1 MGATTTRDGG
11 AAGARPSR
19 GTLRR
24 HFSREPS
31 LLTSLLLVFPLFL
44 LYQIGVLLTPTMNG
58 ADLITRPLM
67 DLLRYNLGAYLLLN
81 GALTVAFIVVALY
94 LRKKQEFDWR
104 LFVPVL
110 LESAIYALTMG
121 TVINFVMHPFAR
133 HLAAGP
139 AGAGPLDRFV
149 LSLGAGVHEELV
161 FRLLLLSGIAA
172 LGTRLFRLPKFAA
185 VLAAFVISSLL
196 FSAAHHVGRHG
207 DPLQLGVFVYRFL
220 AGLVFAAIFYFRSFA
235 IAVYTHALYD
245 IYVMLL
251 R

>member
-1 MGATTTRDGG
+1 MGGATSRDAG
-11 AAGARPSR
+11 AAATQPRR

-44 LYQIGVLLTPTMNG
+44 VYQLGVLLTPTMNG
-58 ADLITRPLM
+58 ADFITRPLM
-67 DLLRYNLGAYLLLN
+67 DLLRYNLGAYCLLTGGVTL
-81 GALTVAFIVVALY
+81 AFIIVALY
-94 LRKKQEFDWR
+94 LRRRQEFDWR

-110 LESAIYALTMG
+110 VESAIYALTMG
-121 TVINFVMHPFAR
+121 TLINLVMHPFAR

-139 AGAGPLDRFV
+139 PGAGPIDRFV
-149 LSLGAGVHEELV
+149 LSLGAGVYEELV
-161 FRLLLLSGIAA
+161 FRLILISALTA
-172 LGTRLFRLPKFAA
+172 LGCRLFRLPKFVA
-185 VLAAFVISSLL
+185 VLTAFVISSFL
-196 FSAAHHVGRHG
+196 FSAAHHLGRQG

-220 AGLVFAAIFYFRSFA
+220 AGMIFAAIFYFRSFA

-245 IYVMLL
+245 IYVMLI

>member
-1 MGATTTRDGG
+1 MGG
-11 AAGARPSR
+11 ANSRDAGAAAGKPRR

-31 LLTSLLLVFPLFL
+31 LLTSLVLVFPLFL
-44 LYQIGVLLTPTMNG
+44 LYQLGVLITPTMNG
-58 ADLITRPLM
+58 ADFVTRPLM
-67 DLLRYNLGAYLLLN
+67 DLLRYNLGAYLLLS
-81 GALTVAFIVVALY
+81 GGLTVGFIVVAFY
-94 LRKKQEFDWR
+94 LRRRQEFDWR

-110 LESAIYALTMG
+110 LESAVYALTMG
-121 TVINFVMHPFAR
+121 TLINLIMNPFAR

-139 AGAGPLDRFV
+139 PGAGPFDRFV
-149 LSLGAGVHEELV
+149 LSLGAGVHEELF
-161 FRLLLLSGIAA
+161 FRLILLSAIAA
-172 LGTRLFRLPKFAA
+172 LGYRVFRLPKFAA
-185 VLAAFVISSLL
+185 VVMAFVISSFL
-196 FSAAHHVGRHG
+196 FSLAHHLGRHG

-220 AGLVFAAIFYFRSFA
+220 AGMVFATIFYFRSFA

>member
-1 MGATTTRDGG
+1 MGATATRE
-11 AAGARPSR
+11 AGATKARRS
-19 GTLRR
+19 TLRR

-44 LYQIGVLLTPTMNG
+44 VYQLGVLLTPTMNG
-58 ADLITRPLM
+58 ADFITRPLM
-67 DLLRYNLGAYLLLN
+67 DLLRFNLGAYLLLSA
-81 GALTVAFIVVALY
+81 GLTLAFLLVALY

-104 LFVPVL
+104 LFIPVL
-110 LESAIYALTMG
+110 IESAIYALTMG
-121 TVINFVMHPFAR
+121 TLINLLMNPFAR

-139 AGAGPLDRFV
+139 PGTGPLDRFV
-149 LSLGAGVHEELV
+149 LSLGAGVYEELV
-161 FRLLLLSGIAA
+161 FRLILVSAMVA
-172 LGTRLFRLPKFAA
+172 LFARVLRMPKLAA
-185 VLAAFVISSLL
+185 VLLAFVISSFL

-220 AGLVFAAIFYFRSFA
+220 AGMIFAVLFYYRSFA

-245 IYVMLL
+245 IYVMLI

>member
-1 MGATTTRDGG
+1 MAGPASRDAG
-11 AAGARPSR
+11 AAAAKPRR

-31 LLTSLLLVFPLFL
+31 LLTSLVLVFPLFL
-44 LYQIGVLLTPTMNG
+44 IYQLGVLITPTMNG
-58 ADLITRPLM
+58 ADFITRPLM
-67 DLLRYNLGAYLLLN
+67 DLLRFNLGAYLLLV
-81 GALTVAFIVVALY
+81 GGLTAAFIVVALY

-110 LESAIYALTMG
+110 LESTIYALTMG
-121 TVINFVMHPFAR
+121 TLINFLMNPFAR

-139 AGAGPLDRFV
+139 PGTGPFDRFV
-149 LSLGAGVHEELV
+149 LSLGAGVHEELI
-161 FRLLLLSGIAA
+161 FRLVLLSAIAA
-172 LGTRLFRLPKFAA
+172 LGYRVLRFPKFVA
-185 VLAAFVISSLL
+185 VAAAFVISSLL
-196 FSAAHHVGRHG
+196 FSAAHHVGAHG

-220 AGLVFAAIFYFRSFA
+220 AGMVFAALFYFRSFA
-235 IAVYTHALYD
+235 IAVYTHAFYD

>member
-1 MGATTTRDGG
+1 MGAATTKDAG
-11 AAGARPSR
+11 AAAKPKQ

-31 LLTSLLLVFPLFL
+31 LLTSLVLVFPLFL
-44 LYQIGVLLTPTMNG
+44 IYQLGVIITPTMNG
-58 ADLITRPLM
+58 ADFVTRPLM
-67 DLLRYNLGAYLLLN
+67 DLLRYNLGAYLALS
-81 GALTVAFIVVALY
+81 GGLTVAFVAVALY
-94 LRKKQEFDWR
+94 LRKHQEFDWR

-121 TVINFVMHPFAR
+121 TLINLVMNPFSR

-139 AGAGPLDRFV
+139 PGTGPFDRFI
-149 LSLGAGVHEELV
+149 LSLGAGVHEELL
-161 FRLLLLSGIAA
+161 FRLILLTGIAA
-172 LGTRLFRLPKFAA
+172 LGHRVFRLPKLAA
-185 VLAAFVISSLL
+185 VLVAFVISSFL

-220 AGLVFAAIFYFRSFA
+220 AGMVFAAIFYFRSFA

>member
-1 MGATTTRDGG
+1 MGAPASQAS
-11 AAGARPSR
+11 AAKPRKS
-19 GTLRR
+19 TLRR

-44 LYQIGVLLTPTMNG
+44 VYQLGVLLTPTMNG
-58 ADLITRPLM
+58 ADFITGPLM
-67 DLLRYNLGAYLLLN
+67 DLLRYNLGAYLLLSA
-81 GALTVAFIVVALY
+81 GVTLAFLLVALY

-110 LESAIYALTMG
+110 IESAIYALTMG
-121 TVINFVMHPFAR
+121 TIINLVMNPFAR

-139 AGAGPLDRFV
+139 PGTGPLDRFV
-149 LSLGAGVHEELV
+149 LSLGAGVYEELV
-161 FRLLLLSGIAA
+161 FRLILISALVLLFH
-172 LGTRLFRLPKFAA
+172 RLMRLPKFAA
-185 VLAAFVISSLL
+185 VLAAFVISSFL
-196 FSAAHHVGRHG
+196 FSAAHHLGRQG

-220 AGLVFAAIFYFRSFA
+220 AGMIFAAIFYFRSFA

-245 IYVMLL
+245 IYVMLI